1 MYAHG
6 IRIGVRLRTMAS
18 EAIAATSCARNGVTN
33 MIEVTRNYFLFW
45 ARGVHMW
52 TDGPRVNLLFILKRE
67 RFETFPMSTEIR
79 NGQGTWT
86 C

>member
-1 MYAHG
+1 
-6 IRIGVRLRTMAS
+6 
-18 EAIAATSCARNGVTN
+18 

-45 ARGVHMW
+45 TRGVHMW
-52 TDGPRVNLLFILKRE
+52 TDTPRVNRWRIFERE
-67 RFETFPMSTEIR
+67 RFETLPMSTEIR